1 MTDKLLSNETSR
13 DSVISISV
21 LSYRSSA
28 VRTMRRAAEAN
39 GVSAAVAAFGG
50 RRSLAAGCDILAAF
64 DLRPTARHIAPPAD
78 CVAVLRS
85 EDMRT
90 RRVLGGR
97 GIPCIVCGMS
107 PFDTVT
113 VSSLSRGRAMMTVQR
128 ELPTPG
134 GGVIE
139 PCELPLT
146 FSGSDI
152 HRALMTAA
160 VLLLCLGEVPEVGI
174 TLRPPPQRPIS
185 VSR

>member
-1 MTDKLLSNETSR
+1 MTDKLLCNKIPR
-13 DSVISISV
+13 DNAISISV
-21 LSYRSSA
+21 LSHRSSA
-28 VRTMRRAAEAN
+28 VQAMRRAAEVN
-39 GVSAAVAAFGG
+39 GVSVSVAAFVG
-50 RRSLAAGCDILAAF
+50 RRGTAAGCDILAAF
-64 DLRPTARHIAPPAD
+64 DLRPSARHIKPPSG

-90 RRVLGGR
+90 RRALGGCD
-97 GIPCIVCGMS
+97 IPCVVCGMS

-113 VSSLSRGRAMMTVQR
+113 VSSLSRGQAMMTVQR
-128 ELPTPG
+128 ELPAPG
-134 GGVIE
+134 GGIIE

-160 VLLLCLGEVPEVGI
+160 VLLLCLGEVPEGGI
-174 TLRPPPQRPIS
+174 TLRHAPQRPLS